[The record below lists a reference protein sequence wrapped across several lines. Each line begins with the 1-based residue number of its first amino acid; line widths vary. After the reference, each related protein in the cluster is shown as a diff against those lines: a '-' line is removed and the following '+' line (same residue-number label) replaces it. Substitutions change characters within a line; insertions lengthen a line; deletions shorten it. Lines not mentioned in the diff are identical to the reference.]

1 MDLPLRTEE
10 IDRFRTLLIQD
21 SLNRPMKSAGL
32 HMTQY

>member
-1 MDLPLRTEE
+1 MDLPLRMEE

-21 SLNRPMKSAGL
+21 SLSRPLRSAGL